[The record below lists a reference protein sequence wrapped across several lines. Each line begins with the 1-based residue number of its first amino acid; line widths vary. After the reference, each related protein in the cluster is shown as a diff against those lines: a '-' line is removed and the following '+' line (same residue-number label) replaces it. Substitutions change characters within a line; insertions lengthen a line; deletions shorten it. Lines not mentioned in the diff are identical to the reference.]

1 MKLSKQHSKMI
12 EREIRKD
19 SRNYKFGGFPV
30 TPTNLL
36 ILINE
41 LEGSYQNLKY
51 MGFKEDMNTVEGI
64 KSRYYKLYWKTLK
77 EEKLKNENPNT

>member
-1 MKLSKQHSKMI
+1 ML
-12 EREIRKD
+12 ERQIRKD

-36 ILINE
+36 LLISE

-51 MGFKEDMNTVEGI
+51 MGFKEDMEMLEEI
-64 KSRYYKLYWKTLK
+64 KSRYYKLYFKKGK
-77 EEKLKNENPNT
+77 EEKANGT

>member
-1 MKLSKQHSKMI
+1 MD

-19 SRNYKFGGFPV
+19 AKNYRFGGFPV

-36 ILINE
+36 ILISN
-41 LEGSYQNLKY
+41 LEGTYQELQY
-51 MGFKEDMNTVEGI
+51 MGFKEDMETLEKI
-64 KSRYYKLYWKTLK
+64 KAGYYKLYFKKLK